1 MWVFFFFIIFT
12 CLLYFLASAY
22 MWYHTIFVFFWL
34 ISLSIILWV
43 HQCCR
48 RWQNC
53 ILFYSWL
60 VSIMCIHICGGGI
73 YIYIYHTHT
82 YTYIPHLYP
91 FICQQMTLR
100 LIPYLGNFVNNAAMN
115 IGCMNLFKVV
125 FLFLSD
131 TYPGVELLSHI
142 VVVFIIL
149 RKKLCSWK
157 VISK

>member
-1 MWVFFFFIIFT
+1 MISYNICLFLTYFT
-12 CLLYFLASAY
+12 KHNTLSPSMLSQMAKLHSFLQLISFHYVYTY
-22 MWYHTIFVFFWL
+22 MW
-34 ISLSIILWV
+34 
-43 HQCCR
+43 
-48 RWQNC
+48 
-53 ILFYSWL
+53 
-60 VSIMCIHICGGGI
+60 GGI
-73 YIYIYHTHT
+73 YIYIYITHT

-149 RKKLCSWK
+149 RKKLCS
-157 VISK
+157 